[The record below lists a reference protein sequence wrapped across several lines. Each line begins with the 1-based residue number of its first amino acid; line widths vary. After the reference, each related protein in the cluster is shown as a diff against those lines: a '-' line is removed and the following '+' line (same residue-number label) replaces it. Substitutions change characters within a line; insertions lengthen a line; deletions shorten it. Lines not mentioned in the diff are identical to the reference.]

1 MRVTI
6 VGGGQIGESLVN
18 ILSSKDYQ
26 VDIVEKD
33 EARAKELASATE
45 ATVIKGDGTEINIL
59 KDAGLEYADAI
70 IAATADDKTNLMVG
84 EIAKSSK
91 VKKIIARVNEPKN
104 EELFTKLGIGSII
117 PMVSLAV
124 TSMKRLLMRLG
135 EERILAEIG
144 GGEVQVVEVTV
155 SEKSKLVGK
164 EAAIKGAVIGTV
176 YRGGELIIPDKST
189 TLKEGD
195 VLIITVKTK
204 DLPKL
209 RKLISG
215 Q

>member
-1 MRVTI
+1 MRVTV
-6 VGGGQIGESLVN
+6 VGGGQIGESLIN

-26 VDIVEKD
+26 VNMVEKD
-33 EARAKELASATE
+33 EARAKDLASSTE

-70 IAATADDKTNLMVG
+70 IAATGDDKTNLMIS

-91 VKKIIARVNEPKN
+91 IKKIIARVNEPKN

-135 EERILAEIG
+135 AERILAEIG
-144 GGEVQVVEVTV
+144 GGEVQVVEATV
-155 SEKSKLVGK
+155 SEKSKLVGNG
-164 EAAIKGAVIGTV
+164 AAIRGAVVGTV
-176 YRGGELIIPDKST
+176 YRGGELIIPDKTT

-215 Q
+215 E